1 MQKNKVERNVSIINV
16 IWFEIWN
23 IFYFFR
29 QGIGLAIFYNG
40 GQNFLSLLRS
50 ADVFCNRPSNV
61 EGWAKPHKI
70 DIRLQLCIRYRYY
83 AYRKTTQQM
92 FFFFYFSLSKMF
104 IICQNKNRNKFHQ
117 GYLPLLKFYAL
128 NLTKSTLYQ
137 NRWINTSFSNT

>member
-50 ADVFCNRPSNV
+50 TDVFCNRPSNV
-61 EGWAKPHKI
+61 EGWAKPHKM

-92 FFFFYFSLSKMF
+92 FFFSLSK
-104 IICQNKNRNKFHQ
+104 KFNLSKQ
-117 GYLPLLKFYAL
+117 KSKQVPSRVYLKFYAL
-128 NLTKSTLYQ
+128 NFTKSTLYQ
-137 NRWINTSFSNT
+137 KSWINTSFSNT